1 MKKGF
6 RNFFVWS
13 IIFLAIGGAAFF
25 FGWLQFAVPAGNYG
39 VMLSKSGGY
48 HGTPVMPG
56 KFMWRWER
64 LIPTNA
70 KILIFNVSPVH
81 ISYQTEGRLP
91 SADKLSVVM
100 EQKNGFEW
108 KWGIDVSA
116 AVNPERLTAIV
127 KNASI
132 KAQSG
137 LDGYIET
144 KVVEAAQKS
153 ANEFIEYFIQ
163 KPEEYERAQF
173 QYGALQTKI
182 SQDLQTK
189 LGEDIIVHSVTLS
202 KAFVMPDMQLYSAM
216 IQAYTSYEKTKSEM
230 IAELNAS
237 EGKKSALSRFRMDDL
252 KQWGEL
258 LKEYPQLIDFL
269 AVARNDA
276 AEALKALRELKS
288 NKEAAL
294 NRPEGGQP

>member
-1 MKKGF
+1 M
-6 RNFFVWS
+6 
-13 IIFLAIGGAAFF
+13 
-25 FGWLQFAVPAGNYG
+25 
-39 VMLSKSGGY
+39 
-48 HGTPVMPG
+48 
-56 KFMWRWER
+56 
-64 LIPTNA
+64 
-70 KILIFNVSPVH
+70 
-81 ISYQTEGRLP
+81 
-91 SADKLSVVM
+91 
-100 EQKNGFEW
+100 
-108 KWGIDVSA
+108 
-116 AVNPERLTAIV
+116 
-127 KNASI
+127 
-132 KAQSG
+132 
-137 LDGYIET
+137 
-144 KVVEAAQKS
+144 EAAQKS

-294 NRPEGGQP
+294 NRPEAGQP